1 MIMKKCWKWG
11 KNNLIYMFS
20 FMEEVCLWPQSSVS
34 SESISV
40 TYTGRKI
47 SVFKKKE
54 VWRQFLFFVT
64 KEDCYWHLGF
74 PGAHR

>member
-11 KNNLIYMFS
+11 KNNLIYTFG
-20 FMEEVCLWPQSSVS
+20 FMEEFCLWPQSSVS

-54 VWRQFLFFVT
+54 V
-64 KEDCYWHLGF
+64 
-74 PGAHR
+74 